1 MASPDPL
8 TVTCPYCQ
16 EPPGNRCG
24 TVSAYSRMPH
34 KARVRLALAM
44 AAHADPAL
52 PGQGLGPMSACLL
65 CGSGLPQRHR
75 IVDAI
80 AGHLEAGEFPEEI
93 ADELSVPAAAV
104 VSVREWMRRWPGAW
118 G

>member
-1 MASPDPL
+1 M
-8 TVTCPYCQ
+8 
-16 EPPGNRCG
+16 CG
-24 TVSAYSRMPH
+24 TARRPH

-52 PGQGLGPMSACLL
+52 DEWPQLGPTSPCGL

-80 AGHLEAGEFPEEI
+80 AEHLEAGEDPEDI
-93 ADELSVPAAAV
+93 ADEFGFFPPEAV
-104 VSVREWMRRWPGAW
+104 VTVREWAARWPGAW
-118 G
+118 R